1 MSKLIKNEDNCT
13 LVQLKQAG
21 VQILCLL
28 NHETSVSLEI
38 LSFGSSFTI
47 FCVRKFQLALES
59 EEIWTERYKISK
71 RKLLPIKNVFHFSV
85 QDKE

>member
-28 NHETSVSLEI
+28 NHETSVRLEI

-47 FCVRKFQLALES
+47 FCVRKFPLALES
-59 EEIWTERYKISK
+59 EDIWTERYKISK